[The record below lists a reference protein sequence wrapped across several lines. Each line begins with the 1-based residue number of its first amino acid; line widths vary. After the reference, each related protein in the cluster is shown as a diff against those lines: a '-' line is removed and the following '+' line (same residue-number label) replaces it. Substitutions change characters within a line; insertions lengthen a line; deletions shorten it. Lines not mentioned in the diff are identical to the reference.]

1 MDLSILRLLELVK
14 QAVVAARDQ
23 KGRFIKHG
31 GFKHTISAVR
41 MDDTGIFLYEFGMK
55 NSPVI
60 PELSKDLMT
69 VFFKKADEFYQL
81 TPWELF
87 GDSEYFGVQIPGTKE
102 LHFVSIMGGG
112 GQCFG
117 IGTYRGIKGLMFLQ
131 DILSGEAV
139 DDPFQIRLNQDG
151 LLLEFT
157 SKKDL
162 DEEDLKTIKQARFK
176 PRSSRAWPLVR
187 DLKPGYVPWFPN
199 AEDIM
204 ALMNIISAT
213 ETLLEL
219 TEKDPDCLFEGGDK
233 KVPMFVFNKKTCGW
247 QLDFWGQKKIQSATI
262 ANEKPFSMTPVDELQ
277 LQRSKLLP
285 QDSNLNIELHDFFA
299 REPVLE
305 EDRPFYPRICA
316 VLEKETG
323 ACLAMELISPEKDVS
338 VIFRDLI
345 LKKTIE
351 LGRLPRSMTVTKPE
365 QFLATVT
372 LEKALNIAVKFGA
385 PEAGAELEND
395 FREKMESGAF
405 GD

>member
-1 MDLSILRLLELVK
+1 MLGSFRIN
-14 QAVVAARDQ
+14 
-23 KGRFIKHG
+23 
-31 GFKHTISAVR
+31 SR
-41 MDDTGIFLYEFGMK
+41 MQY
-55 NSPVI
+55 SPVI
-60 PELSKDLMT
+60 PQLPKDLMT
-69 VFFKKADEFYQL
+69 NFFKKADEFYQM
-81 TPWELF
+81 TPWDLF
-87 GDSEYFGVQIPGTKE
+87 GDSEYFGVQVPGTKE

-131 DILSGEAV
+131 NILSGEAV

-157 SKKDL
+157 SKKYL
-162 DEEDLKTIKQARFK
+162 DEEDIELINQARFK
-176 PRSSRAWPLVR
+176 PSSSKAWPLVR
-187 DLKPGYVPWFPN
+187 DLKPGYVPWFPS
-199 AEDIM
+199 AEDLKALLNIM
-204 ALMNIISAT
+204 SAT

-219 TEKDPDCLFEGGDK
+219 TDENPDCLFEGGEK
-233 KVPMFVFNKKTCGW
+233 KVPVFVFNQKIGGW
-247 QLDFWGQKKIQSATI
+247 KLDFWGQKKIQSASI
-262 ANEKPFSMTPVDELQ
+262 AIEKPFSIAPVDELL
-277 LQRSKLLP
+277 LQRSKSLP
-285 QDSNLNIELHDFFA
+285 QDSKLNLELHDFFA

-323 ACLAMELISPEKDVS
+323 ACLGMELISPEKDVS

-345 LKKTIE
+345 LKKTME
-351 LGRLPRSMTVTKPE
+351 LGRIPSSITVTKPE

-372 LEKALNIAVKFGA
+372 LEKALNIAVKFGD

-395 FREKMESGAF
+395 FREKMEGGVF